1 MLNALDYTLEEWQG
15 ILVELGEPKF
25 RAKQI
30 FDWLSKGRE
39 FSEMANLPNAL
50 IAKLMENYEA
60 NTVKIH
66 SCLVSKKD
74 GTRKYIFS
82 LADGNII
89 EGVLMSYKYG
99 NTICISTQVGC
110 RMNCKFCASGLDGLV
125 RNMSAGE
132 MLGEVIAVN
141 RDISE
146 HGERCITNI
155 VLMGSGEPLDNYDN
169 VIKFLKLANHDNGL
183 NIGKRNIS
191 LSTCGLCDK
200 IYSLVEDMPGVTLT
214 ISLHA
219 PNDILRDEIMPVN
232 KAYNIRELMKA
243 VRFYFKKTG
252 RRIIFEY
259 SMMDGLNDTIEC
271 AEELSMLLRG
281 LPCHLN
287 IINLNYVKERDM
299 RATNKNRVQDFIEFL
314 EDEGVSVT
322 LRRTMGSDIEG
333 ACGQLRRSVLEAGNI
348 VDAYKSDVSNYVVEK
363 DYSESDQDDDDVMYQ
378 DEEFDE
384 DELYVDGGFDDQDD
398 NYDDQD

>member
-1 MLNALDYTLEEWQG
+1 MLNALDYNIEEWQE
-15 ILVELGEPKF
+15 ILAELGEPKF

-39 FSEMANLPNAL
+39 FEEMANLPKTL
-50 IAKLMENYEA
+50 IAKIVEKYEA

-66 SCLVSKKD
+66 TCLVSKKD

-110 RMNCKFCASGLDGLV
+110 RMNCSFCASGLDGLL
-125 RNMSAGE
+125 RNMTAGE
-132 MLGEVIAVN
+132 MLGQVIAVN
-141 RDISE
+141 RDISQ

-169 VIKFLKLANHDNGL
+169 VIKFLKLANDDKGL

-200 IYSLVEDMPGVTLT
+200 IYSLVEDMPGITLT

-219 PNDILRDEIMPVN
+219 PYDSLRDEIMPVN
-232 KAYNIRELMKA
+232 KAFNIRELIKA
-243 VRFYFKKTG
+243 VKFYFKKTG
-252 RRIIFEY
+252 RRVIFEY
-259 SMMDGLNDTIEC
+259 SMMEGINDTIEC
-271 AEELSMLLRG
+271 AEGLALLLRG
-281 LPCHLN
+281 LPCHVN
-287 IINLNYVKERDM
+287 IINLNYVKERGM
-299 RATNKNRVQDFIEFL
+299 HASQKTRVSDFIEFL
-314 EDEGVSVT
+314 EDEGISVT

-333 ACGQLRRSVLEAGNI
+333 ACGQLRRSVLENGNI
-348 VDAYKSDVSNYVVEK
+348 VGAYETDVSSYVVERE
-363 DYSESDQDDDDVMYQ
+363 YPE
-378 DEEFDE
+378 
-384 DELYVDGGFDDQDD
+384 DDQDD
-398 NYDDQD
+398 IDANYSDIDYEEEVIEYMFNI

>member
-1 MLNALDYTLEEWQG
+1 MLNALDYNIEEWQA
-15 ILVELGEPKF
+15 ILALMGEPKF

-39 FSEMANLPNAL
+39 FSEMANLPKSL
-50 IAKLMENYEA
+50 IAKISEIYEA

-169 VIKFLKLANHDNGL
+169 VIKFLKLANNDNGL

-232 KAYNIRELMKA
+232 KAYNIRDLMKA

-259 SMMDGLNDTIEC
+259 SMMDNVNDTIEC
-271 AEELSMLLRG
+271 AEELSRLLRG

-348 VDAYKSDVSNYVVEK
+348 VDAYESNVSSYVVEK
-363 DYSESDQDDDDVMYQ
+363 DYPDSDDDDDDGSISDVEFDDELYS
-378 DEEFDE
+378 DEDFTEEFD
-384 DELYVDGGFDDQDD
+384 DEFVD
-398 NYDDQD
+398 